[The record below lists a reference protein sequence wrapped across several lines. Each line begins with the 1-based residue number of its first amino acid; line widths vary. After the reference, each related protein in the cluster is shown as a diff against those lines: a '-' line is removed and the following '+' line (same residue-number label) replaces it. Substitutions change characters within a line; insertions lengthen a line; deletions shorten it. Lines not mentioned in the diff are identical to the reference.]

1 LKLYKL
7 TDKDGYTRRDASN
20 ETLWGPNITHRA
32 TGTGGLC
39 TNGVIHAYEH
49 PLIAA
54 FMNPIHASFGNPIL
68 WIAEGEITRREG
80 QLKCGCR
87 ELTAVKK
94 TRLPK
99 ITQEQ
104 RIRISIYC
112 ALSQFKDPAFETWAE
127 NWLSGKDRTE
137 TAAWA
142 AARAA
147 EAEATWAEAT
157 WATWAARAEAWAARA
172 AAWAAWTAA
181 WAAWAAEA
189 TWAAEAEAWAAEAE
203 AWAAEAEAW
212 AARAARAADF
222 DLLSIIRRVVEKG
235 E

>member
-20 ETLWGPNITHRA
+20 ETLWGPNVTHRA

-54 FMNPIHASFGNPIL
+54 FMNPVHVSFGNPIL
-68 WIAEGEITRREG
+68 WIAEGEITHREG

-87 ELTAVKK
+87 ELTTVKK

-112 ALSQFKDPAFETWAE
+112 ALSQFKDPAFETWAK
-127 NWLSGKDRTE
+127 NWLSGKDRTAE
-137 TAAWA
+137 AAAAWAAEAAARA

-147 EAEATWAEAT
+147 EA
-157 WATWAARAEAWAARA
+157 AARA
-172 AAWAAWTAA
+172 
-181 WAAWAAEA
+181 
-189 TWAAEAEAWAAEAE
+189 
-203 AWAAEAEAW
+203 
-212 AARAARAADF
+212 AARAADF